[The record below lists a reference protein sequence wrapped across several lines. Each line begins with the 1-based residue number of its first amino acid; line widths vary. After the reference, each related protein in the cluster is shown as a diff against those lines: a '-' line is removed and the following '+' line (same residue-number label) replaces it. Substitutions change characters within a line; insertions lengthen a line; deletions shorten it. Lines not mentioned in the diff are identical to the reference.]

1 MLVNMNDVLYDAKK
15 GHYAVGLFNAVNLE
29 LARGIIAAAEQTGS
43 PVIMGTAEVL
53 FPYGPLEE
61 VSYYLLPMAKK
72 AKVPVVIHLD
82 HGLKKETCLKA
93 LELGFTSI
101 MYDCSTDSYDDNVRK
116 VKEMA
121 DIAHSF
127 GATIEGEL
135 GHVGDNEGSAEGSS
149 HLTDPSAF
157 FTDPKMAKDY
167 VEKTGVDALAIA
179 VGNAHGAY
187 KLPPKLDFERI
198 RTIAKTVNVPLV
210 LHGGS
215 GLTDN
220 DFKKAIQEGISK
232 VNIFTDIN
240 VAAVKAEFSRFTDMN
255 KGIIDLIPAAVE
267 AIKQETMK
275 KMQLFGSVEKAGAMR
290 KEDTDAIVRLV
301 VEQVLREMKCK

>member
-15 GHYAVGLFNAVNLE
+15 GKYAVGLFNAVNLE

-149 HLTDPSAF
+149 HLADPSKF

-220 DFKKAIQEGISK
+220 DFKQAIKEGISK

-267 AIKQETMK
+267 AIKQESMK
-275 KMQLFGSVEKAGAMR
+275 KMELFDSVGKGGAMP
-290 KEDTDAIVRLV
+290 KADTDAIVRRV
-301 VEQVLREMKCK
+301 VEEVLKTMGK